1 MFFFHYL
8 FHYISYSKLNFLTQV
23 NPWYYPLETSK
34 LFYHNLN
41 SLTQFKSPTTSS
53 TATSIWKPI
62 FGSQSHEKQKQSTET
77 MNNQGE
83 GQVHDNKKLSEG
95 SLNNEQTKKQEEK
108 SENHDV
114 DSGQIKEDSNDK
126 SDDGL
131 GARSSEG
138 SLIENLD
145 DLKAQ
150 GYTYTII
157 PIYDSKD
164 SKDSKDSNSKESQ
177 ETIPSSKEAISN
189 LKEAISNSNVESGSG
204 DGNEPDL

>member
-1 MFFFHYL
+1 M
-8 FHYISYSKLNFLTQV
+8 KLNFLTEV

-41 SLTQFKSPTTSS
+41 SLTQFKSPATSS
-53 TATSIWKPI
+53 AATSIWKPI
-62 FGSQSHEKQKQSTET
+62 FGSQSHEQQKQSTET
-77 MNNQGE
+77 INNQGK
-83 GQVHDNKKLSEG
+83 GQVHDNKKLSEE
-95 SLNNEQTKKQEEK
+95 SLNNEEIKKEEEK

-114 DSGQIKEDSNDK
+114 DGAEIKEDSNDK

-131 GARSSEG
+131 GTRSSEG

-145 DLKAQ
+145 GLKAQ

-164 SKDSKDSNSKESQ
+164 SKDSDSKESQ

-189 LKEAISNSNVESGSG
+189 SNTESGSG

>member
-1 MFFFHYL
+1 M
-8 FHYISYSKLNFLTQV
+8 KLNFLTQV

-34 LFYHNLN
+34 FFYHNLN

-62 FGSQSHEKQKQSTET
+62 FPSQSHEKQKQSTET

-95 SLNNEQTKKQEEK
+95 SLNNEETKKQEEK

-114 DSGQIKEDSNDK
+114 DGGEIKEDSNDK

-131 GARSSEG
+131 GTRSSEG
-138 SLIENLD
+138 SLVENLD

-164 SKDSKDSNSKESQ
+164 SKDSNSKESQ
-177 ETIPSSKEAISN
+177 ETISN
-189 LKEAISNSNVESGSG
+189 SKEAISNSNVESGSG
-204 DGNEPDL
+204 DGNEPDLWFIKLIIIFFVVFLCK